1 MSSDRKIN
9 SSRANGAKS
18 HGPTT
23 PDGKKRS
30 SQNAVQHG
38 LLAECVLLTGED
50 AKNFEILV
58 QNHKRRFQPADG
70 IEFGIIE
77 EMCSAY
83 WRLHRVWTIETHTL
97 NRQISTQ
104 PAGSPVL
111 RLVNA
116 SSELASQPGTA
127 LMQRY
132 ETRLQNMY
140 ARAIR
145 TFKVLRTIPVPD
157 QDDASPDQE
166 NGPNTELPKE
176 PSPISEHPVPAAPQL
191 LQPVDSN
198 GAANPGCSR
207 HSGGYRFT
215 PSATPR
221 PPNPPATTPA
231 PDAPPPPRPQEAAEA
246 ANGAGAAV

>member
-1 MSSDRKIN
+1 MTSDRREK

-50 AKNFEILV
+50 AKNFEILI

-70 IEFGIIE
+70 IELGIIE

-83 WRLHRVWTIETHTL
+83 WRLHRVWTIETEAL
-97 NRQISTQ
+97 NHQIAMQ
-104 PAGSPVL
+104 PAGNPVL

-116 SSELASQPGTA
+116 SSELASLPGTA

-145 TFKVLRTIPVPD
+145 TFKVLKTIEVPD
-157 QDDASPDQE
+157 QDDDIPDQDDP
-166 NGPNTELPKE
+166 PNIELPKE
-176 PSPISEHPVPAAPQL
+176 PSPIPEHPPQTP
-191 LQPVDSN
+191 QPFDSVILS

-207 HSGGYRFT
+207 LSGGYRLT
-215 PSATPR
+215 PSAAPL
-221 PPNPPATTPA
+221 PPNSPAKPPAPNPA
-231 PDAPPPPRPQEAAEA
+231 PAPSQKQS
-246 ANGAGAAV
+246 GAAV

>member
-1 MSSDRKIN
+1 MTSDRKITA
-9 SSRANGAKS
+9 SRANGAKS

-50 AKNFEILV
+50 AKNFEILI
-58 QNHKRRFQPADG
+58 QNHERRFQPADG
-70 IEFGIIE
+70 IELGIIE
-77 EMCSAY
+77 EMCAAY

-104 PAGSPVL
+104 PAGDPL
-111 RLVNA
+111 RRLVDA

-145 TFKVLRTIPVPD
+145 TFKLLKTIEVPP
-157 QDDASPDQE
+157 QDDDIPPQDDP
-166 NGPNTELPKE
+166 PNIELPKE
-176 PSPISEHPVPAAPQL
+176 PSPITEHPTTEAALPLQSIDPEALGSACFSLHGASSPADGDAPPL
-191 LQPVDSN
+191 IHIPVE
-198 GAANPGCSR
+198 
-207 HSGGYRFT
+207 
-215 PSATPR
+215 
-221 PPNPPATTPA
+221 PPATDPA
-231 PDAPPPPRPQEAAEA
+231 PPLSPKKS
-246 ANGAGAAV
+246 GATV